1 VSLDEIRVLL
11 ERVLCV
17 LHGLRPLLLVEVAE
31 RAVRVVVGHGGVLE
45 DGLRVAVHGRVVL
58 TEAKMLVASVLELLV
73 AVVLARGRRH
83 LGAVEGGGG
92 RRGRGIKVASRET
105 DSKEQTH
112 PVSSDERSELESR
125 GTCTSSK
132 HQKMSPTRFSLLDLL
147 TLISRNVGRLGEN
160 PNHRRKRNVS
170 LFGFTSLPY
179 FCPQGLMDEKE
190 KTNWVKSQ
198 QKIDTF
204 FPECALFYL
213 TINTAC
219 VFVNV
224 QIHDIILLYCLPFF
238 FLIAS
243 EGQFLLIICA
253 PCFLCPLGLQLTG
266 RAAAALFGCRCCLSV
281 SVRSAIDSG
290 DCD

>member
-147 TLISRNVGRLGEN
+147 TLISRTVGRLGEKSK
-160 PNHRRKRNVS
+160 PSSKTKCFTFWIH
-170 LFGFTSLPY
+170 FTSLLLSTRVDGRERKNKLGKKSTKDRYVLPRMCPFLFNY
-179 FCPQGLMDEKE
+179 KYCMCFC
-190 KTNWVKSQ
+190 
-198 QKIDTF
+198 
-204 FPECALFYL
+204 
-213 TINTAC
+213 
-219 VFVNV
+219 
-224 QIHDIILLYCLPFF
+224 
-238 FLIAS
+238 
-243 EGQFLLIICA
+243 
-253 PCFLCPLGLQLTG
+253 
-266 RAAAALFGCRCCLSV
+266 
-281 SVRSAIDSG
+281 
-290 DCD
+290 